1 MAPNSSMPMPLPSP
15 VTGVAT
21 VCVDAAA
28 KRATWTLCLC
38 HFTKITGGY
47 IASHVSAPSAH
58 A

>member
-1 MAPNSSMPMPLPSP
+1 MPMPLPSP